1 METGQKKVVLKV
13 ADEGELSAIVHKAQ
27 MQKIN
32 NCYIRDA
39 GLTQIEAGSV
49 TVAAIGP
56 ATSSDLQK
64 LTGHLKLL

>member
-1 METGQKKVVLKV
+1 METGQKKIVVKV
-13 ADEGELSAIVHKAQ
+13 NDEPELLGIVHKAQ
-27 MQKIN
+27 MLNIN

-56 ATSSDLQK
+56 AGDS
-64 LTGHLKLL
+64 